1 MISDSSTRTQLKAF
15 KRTTLRMSD
24 VKYMKWSVQEVG
36 KVSAKCQL
44 EMNVSPDNNVFLLLF
59 SHIEFNYEKSLFRT
73 KI

>member
-1 MISDSSTRTQLKAF
+1 
-15 KRTTLRMSD
+15 MSD